1 MTLLAHAGADYV
13 SMEQLV
19 ALPPPAPMG
28 PMHQP
33 VPHSALVHAMQLAAL
48 ERGFQ
53 VTHQS
58 FALARQGTRMFGV
71 LDLIPPE
78 GVPLPETHGF
88 SIGFR
93 NSTDESLAIRL
104 VAGARVFVCDNLA
117 MSGDLIALKRRN
129 TTRLDLGAA
138 MSDAFDRY
146 VMHAAALNRQ
156 LFVLQDTGLT
166 DDAAKAK
173 VADLFVERVLPL
185 RLFHTVARNYFN
197 PSESMT
203 DCRPRTVWGLHNACT
218 RAVKV
223 LPPRRRFEVSV
234 GLGKAFGLRDRADA

>member
-1 MTLLAHAGADYV
+1 MLLAHTGADYV
-13 SMEQLV
+13 SMDDLSALPLPV
-19 ALPPPAPMG
+19 ALG

-33 VPHSALVHAMQLAAL
+33 VPHSVLVRAMQLTAL

-53 VTHQS
+53 VTKQS

-78 GVPLPETHGF
+78 GIASNETHGF

-93 NSTDESLAIRL
+93 NSTDETLGIRL

-117 MSGDLIALKRRN
+117 LSGDMIALKRRN

-146 VMHAAALNRQ
+146 IVHATALNQQ
-156 LFVLQDTGLT
+156 L
-166 DDAAKAK
+166 
-173 VADLFVERVLPL
+173 ADLHRWPITDFEAKGRLASLILDRVLPL
-185 RLFHTVARNYFN
+185 RLFHTVSRNYFW

-203 DCRPRTVWGLHNACT
+203 DCRPRNMWGLHNACT
-218 RAVKV
+218 RAIKT
-223 LPPRRRFEVSV
+223 LPPRRRFEVNV
-234 GLGKAFGLRDRADA
+234 GLGKAFRLCQRAES